1 MSTETL
7 TLEEAQEI
15 SGKARA
21 KAASLGVFVS
31 VAIVDTSGIV
41 ILIERMNSA
50 GILTPDIAKAKAYT
64 VIAFRGRPTQ
74 VLGELFKNN
83 PETFTGI
90 SAIHP
95 IVGGGGGVPISKYGK
110 IVGAVGV
117 SGAKGA
123 EDQQCAEAGTS
134 VAP

>member
-1 MSTETL
+1 MTEETL
-7 TLEEAQEI
+7 TLEDAQGI
-15 SGKARA
+15 SAKARA
-21 KAASLGVFVS
+21 KAASLGVLVS
-31 VAIVDTSGIV
+31 IAIVDSSGIV
-41 ILIERMNSA
+41 ILIERMNGA

-95 IVGGGGGVPISKYGK
+95 IVGGGGGVPISKSGK
-110 IVGAVGV
+110 VLAAIGV
-117 SGAKGA
+117 SGAKAA
-123 EDQQCAEAGTS
+123 EDQLCAEAGAS
-134 VAP
+134 